1 MHITGRAATI
11 VLDRVAACVL
21 RLRAC
26 RAQAGRHMLRHG
38 GSWLTNRMYGNCT
51 RWFRRNGCHRMRMC
65 MFVRNNINAI
75 IHTYDEHVPY
85 TDQSLCDQSA
95 RSAYVDC

>member
-1 MHITGRAATI
+1 MHTAGCAVTI
-11 VLDRVAACVL
+11 VFDRVAACMQ

-26 RAQAGRHMLRHG
+26 RAQAGRHMLRRG
-38 GSWLTNRMYGNCT
+38 RCCLGNRMYGNCT

-85 TDQSLCDQSA
+85 TDRSLCDQSA
-95 RSAYVDC
+95 RSAYVDR